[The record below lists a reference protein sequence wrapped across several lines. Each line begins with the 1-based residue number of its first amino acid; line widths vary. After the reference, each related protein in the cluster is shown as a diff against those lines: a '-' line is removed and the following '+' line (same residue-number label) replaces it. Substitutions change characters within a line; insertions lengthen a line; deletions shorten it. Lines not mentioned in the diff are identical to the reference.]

1 MSSVLAIFRPPFDL
15 RPRVAHLPEGLTLAE
30 MAGRMPGLPADFAAR
45 GVICINGRAVQ
56 RGAWGLIRPKAG
68 HRGRPVEVTFH
79 APPMGGG
86 DGEGGGKQVFA
97 LIASIALT
105 VVTGGIA
112 AGGAARFLGPAFAK
126 GTLGATFLAAGV
138 SLAGALVLSAL
149 TAPPTSGRGGARQ
162 RPNEGAASA
171 SGNAL
176 EPNAAIPRVIGERK
190 VFPPLACE
198 PVITFDGPDEVVEAV
213 YVLAGPHRLSDVRI
227 GAAAAADVAGVQI
240 ETREGWPGDADI
252 RLITRQGRT
261 EALQAELMGH
271 TVDEDNA
278 AALDQFTDLAL
289 ALPQA
294 QIVATRNAPDEHQIQ
309 LMFPQGLHYQGSE
322 SARIRVPLRMRI
334 RPKGGTVWRNLPE
347 LHFQAANPRQMRA
360 TVRLIWEDRAA
371 DPQASNS
378 EGFVEARRFSPD
390 QTVAPAGGGW
400 VADSYFGTAGDAWMI
415 ASNLASTGV
424 LRTELAR
431 YEARIYL
438 SPAEFPPGRWEVEV
452 IRGASV
458 PASVY
463 SPAAYTV
470 NGSIW
475 ALFGYRAGAV
485 NTIAASRA
493 GTTDTLYLVR
503 SVSLRNARPVRGGG
517 LAIIAVRA
525 RNRQLDAV
533 SVVAGGWVPDWNG
546 TAWADWTVTANPAPH
561 LRDIYAGLLNAKPVP
576 EGIIDD
582 AELVAWR
589 ADCEAAGHGCNH
601 LSEDESLAEV
611 ARIVASC
618 GYARPRMSE
627 VYGVVRDRDRTGDVP
642 VQMFTPRNS
651 RGLGFEKA
659 LPDLPDGFRVTFPDA
674 TDDYNPRQIDVG
686 RNGNDSLRLPE
697 MMTLEGIV
705 TEAAA
710 RARATF
716 DLAQAE
722 RRSTF
727 WSLTAPVEAIV
738 CQRGDL
744 VAVSHDL
751 MSRWMGSGRIIAQM
765 LNDAG
770 QVTAIR
776 IDATVDLVNE
786 PEFFAVTDLFAVP
799 DVFVLG
805 QTSGIVARGTD
816 GPAISVGL
824 TNATGQ
830 DDWLM
835 LASPQAPADLPD
847 GGLVAVGLIDNATRR
862 MIVYSIEPQED
873 LTARLTLVDEA
884 PELFA

>member
-1 MSSVLAIFRPPFDL
+1 MSVLAVFRPPFDL
-15 RPRVAHLPEGLTLAE
+15 RPQVAHLPEGLTLAE
-30 MAGRMPGLPADFAAR
+30 MAARMPGLPHDFAAR

-56 RGAWGLIRPKAG
+56 RGAWPLIRPKPQHHG
-68 HRGRPVEVTFH
+68 QPVEVTFH

-86 DGEGGGKQVFA
+86 GEEGGGKQIFA

-112 AGGAARFLGPAFAK
+112 AGGAARLLGPAFAR

-138 SLAGALVLSAL
+138 SLAGSLLISAL
-149 TAPPTSGRGGARQ
+149 SAPPTSGRAGARQ

-198 PVITFDGPDEVVEAV
+198 PLTTFDGPDEVVEAV
-213 YVLAGPHRLSDVRI
+213 YVLAGPHRLTDIRI
-227 GAAAAADVAGVQI
+227 GAAAAEDVPGVQI

-252 RLITRQGRT
+252 RMITRQGRT
-261 EALQAELMGH
+261 EAVQAELVGH

-278 AALDQFTDLAL
+278 QALDQFTDLAL

-322 SARIRVPLRMRI
+322 SVRLRVPLRLRI
-334 RPKGGTVWRNLPE
+334 RPKGGTTWRNLPE
-347 LHFQAANPRQMRA
+347 LHFQAANPRQLRA
-360 TVRLIWEDRAA
+360 TIRLIWENRIA

-378 EGFVEARRFSPD
+378 EGFVEARRSCPD
-390 QTVAPAGGGW
+390 QSVSPAGGGW
-400 VADSYFGTAGDAWMI
+400 TADSYFGTSGDAYLTT
-415 ASNLASTGV
+415 ANLATTGV
-424 LRTELAR
+424 LRTELSR
-431 YEARIYL
+431 HEARIYL
-438 SPAEFPPGRWEVEV
+438 SPADFTPGRWEVEI
-452 IRGASV
+452 IRGVAITSSLYA
-458 PASVY
+458 PAT
-463 SPAAYTV
+463 YTV
-470 NGSIW
+470 SGSVW
-475 ALFGYRAGAV
+475 ALFGYRTGAA

-493 GTTDTLYLVR
+493 GRTDTLYLLR
-503 SVSLRNARPVRGGG
+503 SVSIRNELPVRGGN
-517 LAIIAVRA
+517 LSFIAVKA

-546 TAWADWTVTANPAPH
+546 TAWATWAVTSNPAPH

-576 EGIIDD
+576 GDIIDD

-589 ADCEAAGHGCNH
+589 ADCTAQGYTCNH

-627 VYGVVRDRDRTGDVP
+627 VYGVVRDRDRSADVP
-642 VQMFTPRNS
+642 VQLFTPRNS
-651 RGLGFEKA
+651 RGLSFEKA

-674 TDDYNPRQIDVG
+674 ADDFNPRQIDVG
-686 RNGNDSLRLPE
+686 RSGNDSLRLPE
-697 MMTLEGIV
+697 MLTLEGIT

-710 RARATF
+710 RARAAF
-716 DLAQAE
+716 DLRQAE
-722 RRSTF
+722 LRSTF

-744 VAVSHDL
+744 VAVTHDL
-751 MSRWMGSGRIIAQM
+751 LSRWMASGRVVAQM

-770 QVTAIR
+770 DVTAIR
-776 IDATVDLVNE
+776 LDASVDLVNE
-786 PEFFAVTDLFAVP
+786 PNVFAVTDVFAVA

-805 QTSGIVARGTD
+805 QTSGVVIRSDD
-816 GPAISVGL
+816 GPAITSAL

-830 DDWLM
+830 ADWLT
-835 LASPQAPADLPD
+835 LATPLDPADVPD
-847 GGLVAVGLIDNATRR
+847 GALVAVGLSDQVTRR
-862 MIVYSIEPQED
+862 MIVYAIEPQED
-873 LTARLTLVDEA
+873 LTAALTLVDEA